1 MVCGQCGTK
10 INPGFNTCPS
20 CGVTYQ
26 KSASG
31 LVRTLLFIASVGFL
45 LLGLFFIAYGLIAN
59 RAPAAA
65 PFGVLLMAAGAGIA
79 WLINKTAPYK

>member
-20 CGVTYQ
+20 CGTTYQ

-31 LVRTLLFIASVGFL
+31 LVSTLLFIASVGFL
-45 LLGLFFIAYGLIAN
+45 LLGLVFIAYGVISNGAF
-59 RAPAAA
+59 AAV
-65 PFGVLLMAAGAGIA
+65 PLGIILMAAGAGIV
-79 WLINKTAPYK
+79 WTVVRRTA